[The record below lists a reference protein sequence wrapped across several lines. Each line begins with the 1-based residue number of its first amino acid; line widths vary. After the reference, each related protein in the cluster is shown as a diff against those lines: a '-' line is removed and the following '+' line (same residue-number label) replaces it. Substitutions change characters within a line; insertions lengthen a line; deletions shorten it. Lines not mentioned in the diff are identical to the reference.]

1 MRAKLHRQPQPQCVI
16 AATNKGANTVK
27 MYEESQLPYPLRG
40 AQRWGRGGGK
50 PPLERGGQTEVL
62 AEGTRNKTKAK
73 KERGPKTKTK
83 RENAKTHNEAWKNSC
98 TQQDIQDINSDAKQ
112 KRKRRHRHSRVE
124 PKIATTQVKTGTTG
138 LYHTRGVR
146 LTAPLPTNTDYFL
159 SEQVCFRFGE
169 S

>member
-16 AATNKGANTVK
+16 AATNKCANAVK

-50 PPLERGGQTEVL
+50 PPLESGGQTEAL

-73 KERGPKTKTK
+73 NERGPKTKTK

-124 PKIATTQVKTGTTG
+124 PKIATGPRLKRERLGCTT
-138 LYHTRGVR
+138 HVVF
-146 LTAPLPTNTDYFL
+146 A
-159 SEQVCFRFGE
+159 
-169 S
+169 

>member
-16 AATNKGANTVK
+16 AATNKGANAVK

-50 PPLERGGQTEVL
+50 PPLESGGQTEVL

-112 KRKRRHRHSRVE
+112 KRKRRHRHSKVE
-124 PKIATTQVKTGTTG
+124 PKIATIQAKMATTV
-138 LYHTRGVR
+138 LYHTCGVR
-146 LTAPLPTNTDYFL
+146 FTAPLPP
-159 SEQVCFRFGE
+159 SR
-169 S
+169 